1 MLSVWSKTQPE
12 KTKRKFSA
20 WGDTL
25 VPWKNLKGEIFE
37 RYYYIFRLD
46 EIKQLF
52 LDNGLN
58 IPLFT
63 IQSANPTGADNIK
76 GLLLGAIK
84 HINKN

>member
-1 MLSVWSKTQPE
+1 MKVANGMSKSQSRKE
-12 KTKRKFSA
+12 KKGIKDGKDA
-20 WGDTL
+20 ANWL
-25 VPWKNLKGEIFE
+25 VD
-37 RYYYIFRLD
+37 YC
-46 EIKQLF
+46 